1 VEFEMDL
8 FWIRKGGQDPVAYF
22 KRFKGRF
29 PLVHVKDMTL
39 DGQMV
44 DVGAGIIDWKAI
56 YAARKEAGIK
66 YWFVEHDQPA
76 DPMASLAASYRY
88 MSALQ

>member
-1 VEFEMDL
+1 
-8 FWIRKGGQDPVAYF
+8 
-22 KRFKGRF
+22 
-29 PLVHVKDMTL
+29 VKDMTL

-66 YWFVEHDQPA
+66 HWFVDHDEPK
-76 DPMASLAASYRY
+76 DPMASLAASYTY
-88 MSALQ
+88 MANLQ